1 MVKRITIP
9 NAKSNDIKQHFGELA
24 ECGYEVRELLG
35 KPMREYEVKVNGKW
49 HLVYDWGYANTD
61 FFVDYIDR

>member
-9 NAKSNDIKQHFGELA
+9 HAKSNDIKQHFGELA

-35 KPMREYEVKVNGKW
+35 KPMKEYEIKVNGEW
-49 HLVYDWGYANTD
+49 HLIYDWGYANTD
-61 FFVDYIDR
+61 FFVDYIA